1 MADAVLLA
9 GDARALRGVATA
21 QEVAC
26 VKAAQGVW
34 GGFLAHQ
41 RLLNPVP
48 VSSSPDICQAD
59 QRA

>member
-1 MADAVLLA
+1 
-9 GDARALRGVATA
+9 LRGVATA